1 MIDRSPDER
10 RGASES
16 ATATSAADCLL
27 ADLNGI
33 LRGKRID
40 ADAISKVR
48 EQGLN
53 LPLSVFGS
61 DITGRTVEQTR
72 LGYLSGDRDGV
83 CRPVGAAPVPVPWAT
98 TPTVQMLLSMYLLDG
113 SPFWGDPRHAL
124 ARVIDRFAEL
134 GLRPVVALETEFYLI
149 DPKLDEHG
157 RPALVRNPVTGRTQR
172 ETQVY
177 SIQEIDDFAPI
188 FDAIGAA
195 AAAQGLP
202 ADAAVAE
209 YAPGQ
214 FEVNLRHVDDPLLAC
229 DQLLLLRRLIR
240 GVVRRHGLDA
250 TFMAKPFAGLAGSGL
265 HAHVSLVD
273 DGNTNVCAGDGE
285 FGESSLLRHSVAGLL
300 RTMPESTL
308 LFAPHANS
316 YRRLQPGSFAPTA
329 IAWGVNNR
337 TTAIRI
343 PAGRGSAMRL
353 EHRLGG
359 ADANPYLLLA
369 AVLAGIHHGISRALD
384 APGPIEDNAYAQNLP
399 ATPANWHRAI
409 EAYRQSGLLADYLG
423 AQMHA
428 LFGTV
433 KQAEFDQFH
442 AQIQPLEYAWYL
454 RG

>member
-1 MIDRSPDER
+1 MTDESPVER
-10 RGASES
+10 HGASRS
-16 ATATSAADCLL
+16 AAVASAADCLL

-33 LRGKRID
+33 LRGKRIG
-40 ADAISKVR
+40 ADAIARVR

-53 LPLSVFGS
+53 LPLSVFAS

-83 CRPVGAAPVPVPWAT
+83 CRPVSAAVAVPWAT

-113 SPFWGDPRHAL
+113 RPFWGDPRHAL
-124 ARVIDRFAEL
+124 ASVISRFDEL

-149 DPKLDEHG
+149 DPRLDEHG
-157 RPALVRNPVTGRTQR
+157 RPALVCNPVTGRTQR

-177 SIQEIDDFAPI
+177 SIQEIDDFAAI
-188 FDAIGAA
+188 FAAIDAA

-240 GVVRRHGLDA
+240 AVVRQHGLDA

-265 HAHVSLVD
+265 HAHVSLIDENNV
-273 DGNTNVCAGDGE
+273 NVCAGDGE
-285 FGESSLLRHSVAGLL
+285 FGESALLRNSVAGLL
-300 RTMPESTL
+300 RTMPGSTL

-343 PAGRGSAMRL
+343 PAGRGRAMRL

-359 ADANPYLLLA
+359 ADANPYLMLA
-369 AVLAGIHHGISRALD
+369 AVLAGIHHGISGAHD
-384 APGPIEDNAYAQNLP
+384 APAPIEDNAYAQCLP
-399 ATPANWHRAI
+399 AIPTNWHGAI
-409 EAYRQSGLLADYLG
+409 DAYRQSVLLQDYLG

-428 LFGTV
+428 LFATV